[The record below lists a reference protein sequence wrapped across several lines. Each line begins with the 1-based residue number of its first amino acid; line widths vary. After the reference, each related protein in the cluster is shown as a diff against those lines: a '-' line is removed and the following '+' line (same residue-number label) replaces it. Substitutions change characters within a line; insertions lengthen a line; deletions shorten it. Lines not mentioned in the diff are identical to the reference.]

1 MGQANATHAKRASA
15 FRKMVVTGVAGVTG
29 AAILAACG
37 SYAVPNDR
45 MASAEAALRAAQELN
60 AQSSPQAALHLKLAQ
75 EEIADAKRL
84 MASGDNERADY
95 VLIRAKAD
103 AELALAQAKE
113 AQARAEAHRT
123 LEQVKS
129 MQSGGQ

>member
-1 MGQANATHAKRASA
+1 MGQGNASHARRSSA
-15 FRKMVVTGVAGVTG
+15 FRMRIVTGAAGVIG

-75 EEIADAKRL
+75 EALADAKRL
-84 MASGDNERADY
+84 LASGENERADY
-95 VLIRAKAD
+95 VL
-103 AELALAQAKE
+103 
-113 AQARAEAHRT
+113 T
-123 LEQVKS
+123 
-129 MQSGGQ
+129 

>member
-1 MGQANATHAKRASA
+1 MGQAHRRIVHA
-15 FRKMVVTGVAGVTG
+15 VAGLVAVG
-29 AAILAACG
+29 MVAACG

-129 MQSGGQ
+129 MQSGGQG